1 MTAKAT
7 RGPAYSRRR
16 APGPVGVPSY
26 HRGMPAT
33 APPGTAGALPWDIL
47 RARARAATAELP
59 AVPGPGP
66 GVCACCHGPAR
77 RGFARCFQCRLHAES
92 APGLL
97 ADVVAPVACAP
108 KGSRLATDLWVYK
121 SARPGA
127 RAAGGTLLAML
138 LVFLREEG
146 PRVWRQAGVPAPAC
160 ACVVSSGRGRSGP
173 HPLQALVRG
182 CLGLPWVPLL
192 ARPGADTWGRAL
204 DPGRFSAPHSLTGQA
219 VLLVDDTWVSGGTA
233 QSAAAAL
240 KRAGAGPVALVV
252 VGRHLPAIPGAGG
265 GLGASGGGPDGAG
278 GVPGG
283 AGGVPGGGGGVPGTG
298 DGVPATGGGVPG
310 GGGGVP
316 RAGEHARLAPL
327 VNRLDQ

>member
-1 MTAKAT
+1 M
-7 RGPAYSRRR
+7 S
-16 APGPVGVPSY
+16 
-26 HRGMPAT
+26 AT
-33 APPGTAGALPWDIL
+33 APRGTARALPWDIL

-59 AVPGPGP
+59 GVPEPGP

-77 RGFARCFQCRLHAES
+77 RGFAQCFQCRLHAES

-127 RAAGGTLLAML
+127 REAGGTLLAML

-146 PRVWRQAGVPAPAC
+146 PRVWQRAGGPAPAC
-160 ACVVSSGRGRSGP
+160 ACVVPSGRGRPGP

-182 CLGLPWVPLL
+182 CLALPWLPLL

-204 DPGRFSAPHSLTGQA
+204 DPGRFCAPRPLTGQA
-219 VLLVDDTWVSGGTA
+219 ILLLDDTWVSGGTA
-233 QSAAAAL
+233 QSAAVAL

-252 VGRHLPAIPGAGG
+252 VGRHLPGGPGAGG
-265 GLGASGGGPDGAG
+265 APDAPGGGPGGAGGGPGASGGGPDTAG
-278 GVPGG
+278 GGPGASG
-283 AGGVPGGGGGVPGTG
+283 GGPDTTGGVSRTE
-298 DGVPATGGGVPG
+298 
-310 GGGGVP
+310 
-316 RAGEHARLAPL
+316 EHARPAPL
-327 VNRLDQ
+327 VNRLD